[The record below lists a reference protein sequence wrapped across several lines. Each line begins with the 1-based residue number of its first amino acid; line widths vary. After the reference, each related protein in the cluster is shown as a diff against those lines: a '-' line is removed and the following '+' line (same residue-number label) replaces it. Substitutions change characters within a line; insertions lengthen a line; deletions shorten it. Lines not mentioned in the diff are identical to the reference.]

1 MTIGERVKILRKDY
15 LGLTLDCFGEKIG
28 LKKSALSHIE
38 NDKSSLTDQTIK
50 SICREYHV
58 SEDWLRDGEGEP
70 FVETSQEDELISWAQ
85 DVFTDR
91 DDAFRRRFVTMLMN
105 LPPEGWK
112 WLKWMVD
119 KVYAEYLDEQKASA
133 IDKEA
138 ALQAYAEEL
147 DLQEKAAEGSSPS
160 VMPQDATA

>member
-1 MTIGERVKILRKDY
+1 MTQSERLKLLRKDY
-15 LGLTLDCFGEKIG
+15 LNLTLEKFGDKLG
-28 LKKSALSHIE
+28 VTRSAISNIE
-38 NDKSSLTDQTIK
+38 TGSRSLTDQMIK

-147 DLQEKAAEGSSPS
+147 DLQEKAADGSSLS
-160 VMPQDATA
+160 DTLRDGTA

>member
-1 MTIGERVKILRKDY
+1 MTQGERLKFLRKD
-15 LGLTLDCFGEKIG
+15 LLKMTLENFGERLGVTKVAI
-28 LKKSALSHIE
+28 SNIE
-38 NDKSSLTDQTIK
+38 RDNRSLTDQMIK

-58 SEDWLRDGEGEP
+58 SEDWLRGGEGEP
-70 FVETSQEDELISWAQ
+70 FVETSQEDELISWAR

-105 LPPEGWK
+105 LPPDGWK

-147 DLQEKAAEGSSPS
+147 DLQEKVADGSSPS
-160 VMPQDATA
+160 DTLQDGTV